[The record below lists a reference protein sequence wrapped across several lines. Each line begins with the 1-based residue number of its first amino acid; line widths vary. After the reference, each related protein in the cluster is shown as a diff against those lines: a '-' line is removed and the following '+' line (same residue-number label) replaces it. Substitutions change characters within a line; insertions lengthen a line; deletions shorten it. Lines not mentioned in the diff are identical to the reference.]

1 MKELDRISLN
11 KEASNC
17 LLCKK
22 PRCKNNC
29 PINTPIPEIVELF
42 KSDKIQEAGEILF
55 NNNPLSVVC
64 GIICPHEDQCLGNCI
79 KGIKSEPVKF
89 HEIESFISRE
99 YLKNAK
105 FKQEESIDKRIA
117 IIGSGPAGI
126 TVAFELARKGYKVT
140 IFEKNS
146 EIGGVLRYG
155 IPEFRLSREI
165 LDNIERCL
173 LELNV
178 KIRYNTLVGPV
189 ITLDKLLEDSYDAV
203 FIGTGVWN
211 PKTLNIK
218 GETLGH
224 VHYAINYLKSP
235 KSFNLG
241 EKVIVVGAGNV
252 AMDASRTAK
261 KYGAKEVTVVYR
273 KDFEDMTATKAE
285 IAEAKEEGVKFE
297 LFKAPVKIVEEGIVF
312 IDTQKVENEDGSKK
326 LVNIEGSE
334 KLMEADS
341 VIIAVSQSPKNNIV
355 SNTKNLQT
363 NRHGLLVIDSIGHTT
378 KEGLFACG
386 DVVTGAKTVVEAVAQ
401 AKDVAR
407 TMDEFCNN
415 YNNSEDQDCI

>member
-1 MKELDRISLN
+1 MKKLEINELSLEADR
-11 KEASNC
+11 C

-22 PRCKNNC
+22 PRCRNNC
-29 PINTPIPEIVELF
+29 PIDTPIPEIMELF
-42 KSDKIQEAGEILF
+42 KAGKIEEAGEILF
-55 NNNPLSVVC
+55 NNNPLSAAC
-64 GIICPHEDQCLGNCI
+64 GLICPHEDQCLGNCI

-89 HEIESFISRE
+89 HAIESHISGE

-105 FKQEESIDKRIA
+105 FKQEKSLDKRIA
-117 IIGSGPAGI
+117 VIGSGPAGI
-126 TVAFELARKGYKVT
+126 TVAFILAKKGYKVT

-155 IPEFRLSREI
+155 IPEFRLSRNI
-165 LDNIERCL
+165 LSN
-173 LELNV
+173 LEKRLSDLNV

-189 ITLDKLLEDSYDAV
+189 ITFDMLLKDDYDAV

-235 KSFNLG
+235 ASFNLG
-241 EKVIVVGAGNV
+241 EKVVVVGAGNV

-261 KYGAKEVTVVYR
+261 HYGAKEVTVVYR

-297 LFKAPVKIVEEGIVF
+297 LYKAPVEIVDEGIIF
-312 IDTQKVENEDGSKK
+312 IDTEKVDSEDGRKA
-326 LVNIEGSE
+326 LLNIEGSE
-334 KLMEADS
+334 KLMQADS

-355 SNTKNLQT
+355 SNTTNLET
-363 NRHGLLVIDSIGHTT
+363 NRYGLLVIDDTGHTT
-378 KEGLFACG
+378 RQGVFACG
-386 DVVTGAKTVVEAVAQ
+386 DVVTGARTVVEAVAN
-401 AKDVAR
+401 AKTVAQ
-407 TMDEFCNN
+407 TIDEFCTR
-415 YNNSEDQDCI
+415 NSMRNSSV

>member
-1 MKELDRISLN
+1 MKELLLEADR
-11 KEASNC
+11 C
-17 LLCKK
+17 LLCKNA
-22 PRCKNNC
+22 RCKANC
-29 PINTPIPEIVELF
+29 PISTEIPEVVKLF
-42 KSDKIQEAGEILF
+42 KEGKIMEGGEILF
-55 NNNPLSVVC
+55 NNNPLSAAC
-64 GIICPHEDQCLGNCI
+64 GLICPHEDQCLGNCI

-89 HEIESFISRE
+89 HAIESHISGE

-105 FKQEESIDKRIA
+105 FKQEKSLDKRIA
-117 IIGSGPAGI
+117 VIGSGPAGI
-126 TVAFELARKGYKVT
+126 TVAFILAKKGYKVT

-155 IPEFRLSREI
+155 IPEFRLSRNI
-165 LDNIERCL
+165 LSN
-173 LELNV
+173 LEKRLSDLNV

-189 ITLDKLLEDSYDAV
+189 ITLDMLLKDDYDAV

-235 KSFNLG
+235 ASFNLG
-241 EKVIVVGAGNV
+241 EKVVVVGAGNV

-261 KYGAKEVTVVYR
+261 HYGAKEVTVVYR

-297 LFKAPVKIVEEGIVF
+297 LYKAPVEIVDEGIIF
-312 IDTQKVENEDGSKK
+312 IDTEKVDSEDGRKA
-326 LVNIEGSE
+326 LLNIEGSE
-334 KLMEADS
+334 KLMQADS

-355 SNTKNLQT
+355 SNTTNLET
-363 NRHGLLVIDSIGHTT
+363 NRYGLLVIDDTGHTT
-378 KEGLFACG
+378 RQGVFACG
-386 DVVTGAKTVVEAVAQ
+386 DVVTGARTVVEAVAH
-401 AKDVAR
+401 AKTVAQ
-407 TMDEFCNN
+407 TIDEFCTR
-415 YNNSEDQDCI
+415 NSMRNSSV

>member
-1 MKELDRISLN
+1 M
-11 KEASNC
+11 
-17 LLCKK
+17 
-22 PRCKNNC
+22 
-29 PINTPIPEIVELF
+29 
-42 KSDKIQEAGEILF
+42 
-55 NNNPLSVVC
+55 
-64 GIICPHEDQCLGNCI
+64 
-79 KGIKSEPVKF
+79 
-89 HEIESFISRE
+89 
-99 YLKNAK
+99 
-105 FKQEESIDKRIA
+105 
-117 IIGSGPAGI
+117 
-126 TVAFELARKGYKVT
+126 
-140 IFEKNS
+140 
-146 EIGGVLRYG
+146 
-155 IPEFRLSREI
+155 
-165 LDNIERCL
+165 
-173 LELNV
+173 
-178 KIRYNTLVGPV
+178 
-189 ITLDKLLEDSYDAV
+189 
-203 FIGTGVWN
+203 WN

-241 EKVIVVGAGNV
+241 EKVVVVGAGNV

-261 KYGAKEVTVVYR
+261 KYGVKEVTVVYR

-312 IDTQKVENEDGSKK
+312 IDTEKVENEDGSKR
-326 LVNIEGSE
+326 LINIEGSE

-378 KEGLFACG
+378 KEGVFACG

-401 AKDVAR
+401 AKYVAR